1 MPIGTIGSTPEAARL
16 LAYTTKQKPNA
27 TKERVLHTAGQ
38 HCRVETAVKEFA
50 AHRRRHGKQG
60 AKRKSPAKYV
70 LPDDGELAVYV
81 RRSRPSGRRYWAV
94 ATDEGEATHVRREGA
109 VVKENEAV
117 HYIVSLGLD
126 EVNPDDPEQVARAF
140 TGLTTM
146 FRELYPGLQMKL
158 VGQADGDGMTPDQES
173 GEKRGKFHVHGVGN
187 AVVFARMEVDG
198 KVWEPGSKVSGAL
211 TDINRVRER
220 QDAWIAERGG
230 EWGLT
235 QRLPPVREQ
244 KSEKRSMTDR
254 QKASKGEVS
263 NHDRIREAFWAAMD
277 DPRCVDLDGFK
288 TVMAEAGVEV
298 IEPGWRRGNAPKVPR
313 LSYRVASMA
322 TNVMG
327 ATLGELYM
335 YDNVVSQLD
344 AIAAGLPRARRP
356 EPPAAGPPKPLTV
369 TTDQELTQARDT
381 VAWMVQEE
389 RLDAWL
395 DDWASE
401 ENTTVAEL
409 LLYRGRVR
417 DRPGDQEVLHRWMG
431 DWEAE
436 KTKNQTQATPT
447 ATFEGK
453 GPTKEGQRRPEG
465 NLDTRDSPAAAVAK
479 PGPKLADLV
488 IINDMLAK
496 YGDREA
502 SRNDMMSSGMDEE
515 TVVAAIGSWQAL
527 GRPETAGERELRR
540 RIEQSEQR
548 AQEAPQEASESWDE
562 RESTE
567 EIEEHSDGVSRP
579 SEVHGDDEQA
589 EQQKSAVELQEAE
602 QATVEMERK
611 KSRADA
617 GERLRRLPELRD
629 DHGDQTENEDEPE
642 LGA

>member
-1 MPIGTIGSTPEAARL
+1 M
-16 LAYTTKQKPNA
+16 
-27 TKERVLHTAGQ
+27 
-38 HCRVETAVKEFA
+38 
-50 AHRRRHGKQG
+50 
-60 AKRKSPAKYV
+60 
-70 LPDDGELAVYV
+70 
-81 RRSRPSGRRYWAV
+81 
-94 ATDEGEATHVRREGA
+94 ATDEEEATHVRREGA

-220 QDAWIAERGG
+220 QDAWIAERGA

-235 QRLPPVREQ
+235 QRLRPVREQ

-298 IEPGWRRGNAPKVPR
+298 IEPGWRRGKAPKVRR

-322 TNVMG
+322 TNVTG
-327 ATLGELYM
+327 GTLGEHYM

-356 EPPAAGPPKPLTV
+356 EPPAAGAPKPLTV

-381 VAWMVQEE
+381 VARMVQEE

-409 LLYRGRVR
+409 LLDRGRVR
-417 DRPGDQEVLHRWMG
+417 DRPGDQDVLHRWMG
-431 DWEAE
+431 DWETE

-447 ATFEGK
+447 ATFEGN
-453 GPTKEGQRRPEG
+453 GPTKEGQRQPEE
-465 NLDTRDSPAAAVAK
+465 NLDIRDSPEAAIAK
-479 PGPKLADLV
+479 PDPKLADLV

-502 SRNDMMSSGMDEE
+502 SRNDMMSSGLDEE
-515 TVVAAIGSWQAL
+515 TVVAAIASWQAL
-527 GRPETAGERELRR
+527 GKPQTAGERELRR

-548 AQEAPQEASESWDE
+548 AQEAPQEASGSLNEPDT
-562 RESTE
+562 TE
-567 EIEEHSDGVSRP
+567 ELEEHSDGVSRP

-589 EQQKSAVELQEAE
+589 EQQKSAVELQEA
-602 QATVEMERK
+602 QATVEPERK
-611 KSRADA
+611 KSKTDA

>member
-38 HCRVETAVKEFA
+38 HCRVETAVREFA
-50 AHRRRHGKQG
+50 AHRHRHGKQG

-81 RRSRPSGRRYWAV
+81 RRSRPSGRRYWVV
-94 ATDEGEATHVRREGA
+94 ATDEEEEATHVRREGA

-140 TGLTTM
+140 RGLTTM

-220 QDAWIAERGG
+220 QDAWIAERGA

-244 KSEKRSMTDR
+244 KSEKRSTTDR
-254 QKASKGEVS
+254 RKASKGEVS

-288 TVMAEAGVEV
+288 TVMAEGGVEV
-298 IEPGWRRGNAPKVPR
+298 IEPGWHRGKAPKVR
-313 LSYRVASMA
+313 HLSYRVASMA
-322 TNVMG
+322 TNVTG

-335 YDNVVSQLD
+335 YDNVVSQAD

-356 EPPAAGPPKPLTV
+356 EPPAAGAPKPLTV

-381 VAWMVQEE
+381 VARMVQEE

-395 DDWASE
+395 GDWASE

-409 LLYRGRVR
+409 LLERGRVR
-417 DRPGDQEVLHRWMG
+417 DRPGDQDVLHRWMD
-431 DWEAE
+431 DWETE
-436 KTKNQTQATPT
+436 KTKSQTQATPT
-447 ATFEGK
+447 ATFEAK

-465 NLDTRDSPAAAVAK
+465 NLDIRDSPEAAIAK
-479 PGPKLADLV
+479 PDPKLADLV

-502 SRNDMMSSGMDEE
+502 SRNDMMSSGLDEE
-515 TVVAAIGSWQAL
+515 TVVAAIASWQAL
-527 GRPETAGERELRR
+527 GKPQTAGERELRR

-548 AQEAPQEASESWDE
+548 AQEAPQEASGSLNEPDT
-562 RESTE
+562 TE
-567 EIEEHSDGVSRP
+567 ELEEHSDGVSRP

-589 EQQKSAVELQEAE
+589 EQQKSAVELQEA
-602 QATVEMERK
+602 QATVEPERK
-611 KSRADA
+611 KSKTDA

>member
-1 MPIGTIGSTPEAARL
+1 MPIGTIGSTSEAARL
-16 LAYTTKQKPNA
+16 LAYTTKQKLNA
-27 TKERVLHTAGQ
+27 TKERVLHAAGQ

-94 ATDEGEATHVRREGA
+94 ATDEEEATHVRREGA

-220 QDAWIAERGG
+220 QDAWIAERGA

-235 QRLPPVREQ
+235 QRLRPVREQ

-263 NHDRIREAFWAAMD
+263 NHDRIREAVWAAMD

-298 IEPGWRRGNAPKVPR
+298 IEPGWRRGKAPKVRR

-322 TNVMG
+322 TNVTG
-327 ATLGELYM
+327 G
-335 YDNVVSQLD
+335 D
-344 AIAAGLPRARRP
+344 PR
-356 EPPAAGPPKPLTV
+356 
-369 TTDQELTQARDT
+369 
-381 VAWMVQEE
+381 
-389 RLDAWL
+389 
-395 DDWASE
+395 
-401 ENTTVAEL
+401 
-409 LLYRGRVR
+409 
-417 DRPGDQEVLHRWMG
+417 
-431 DWEAE
+431 
-436 KTKNQTQATPT
+436 
-447 ATFEGK
+447 
-453 GPTKEGQRRPEG
+453 
-465 NLDTRDSPAAAVAK
+465 
-479 PGPKLADLV
+479 
-488 IINDMLAK
+488 
-496 YGDREA
+496 
-502 SRNDMMSSGMDEE
+502 
-515 TVVAAIGSWQAL
+515 
-527 GRPETAGERELRR
+527 
-540 RIEQSEQR
+540 
-548 AQEAPQEASESWDE
+548 
-562 RESTE
+562 
-567 EIEEHSDGVSRP
+567 
-579 SEVHGDDEQA
+579 
-589 EQQKSAVELQEAE
+589 
-602 QATVEMERK
+602 
-611 KSRADA
+611 
-617 GERLRRLPELRD
+617 
-629 DHGDQTENEDEPE
+629 
-642 LGA
+642 